1 MYSKQNGKFLVRQ
14 RVCSN
19 AKNDFVYLLPQMLPI
34 CFTAFTPHLSS
45 SPSQIKTVAQKP
57 GSPLFYNMIILLKQT
72 T

>member
-19 AKNDFVYLLPQMLPI
+19 AKNDFVYLLPQILPI
-34 CFTAFTPHLSS
+34 FFTAITPHLSP
-45 SPSQIKTVAQKP
+45 SPSQIKKVAQKP
-57 GSPLFYNMIILLKQT
+57 GSPLFYNMIMLLKQT